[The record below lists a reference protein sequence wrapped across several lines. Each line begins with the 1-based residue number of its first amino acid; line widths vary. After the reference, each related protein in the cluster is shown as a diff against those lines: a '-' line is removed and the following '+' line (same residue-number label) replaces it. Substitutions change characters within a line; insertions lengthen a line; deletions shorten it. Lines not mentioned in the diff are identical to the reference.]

1 MNLCLP
7 CVCLIPTSRLLPA
20 LWCSVLLDAGVSN
33 CLLSRLPD
41 CPTAL
46 LSVCLPFCRFA
57 NLPGSYL
64 SACLSPVCC
73 LPLCLLVYLPTCW
86 LITVQLQWI
95 VGPLYFKFS
104 PLEPSI
110 LFILFVFFFVSIIL
124 VSSPQ
129 FLLRSMIL
137 ARDQVSIF
145 DNWGM
150 CIPYVPWTCFEVLAP
165 LAVNCPTLGVF
176 YLVQRTACHW
186 GDTEGLVMLCVW
198 QSQSYSCGV
207 LASWWIPEE
216 SHPGAKNVS
225 SGRSSWVSHVA
236 LGGGRLEPF

>member
-7 CVCLIPTSRLLPA
+7 CVCLIPTSLLLPA

-41 CPTAL
+41 CPPVCLPAFL
-46 LSVCLPFCRFA
+46 QVCSSACFLSVCLSIFCL
-57 NLPGSYL
+57 LPAAL
-64 SACLSPVCC
+64 SACLFAY
-73 LPLCLLVYLPTCW
+73 LLAYHSSTSVNCWPSLFQILTTWTLSIVY
-86 LITVQLQWI
+86 
-95 VGPLYFKFS
+95 
-104 PLEPSI
+104 
-110 LFILFVFFFVSIIL
+110 FVFFFVYIIS
-124 VSSPQ
+124 VSSLQ
-129 FLLRSMIL
+129 FLLRSMML
-137 ARDQVSIF
+137 TRDQVSIF

-150 CIPYVPWTCFEVLAP
+150 CIPYVPWTCFGVLAP
-165 LAVNCPTLGVF
+165 SAVNCPNLGVF

>member
-1 MNLCLP
+1 MPVWVTACSPVGPTARLPSCLSACLSAGLLICLVLICLP
-7 CVCLIPTSRLLPA
+7 VY
-20 LWCSVLLDAGVSN
+20 
-33 CLLSRLPD
+33 LLSAACRSV
-41 CPTAL
+41 C
-46 LSVCLPFCRFA
+46 LSVCLPV
-57 NLPGSYL
+57 GL
-64 SACLSPVCC
+64 SQFNFSELLALSISNSHH
-73 LPLCLLVYLPTCW
+73 LN
-86 LITVQLQWI
+86 
-95 VGPLYFKFS
+95 PLYC
-104 PLEPSI
+104 
-110 LFILFVFFFVSIIL
+110 LFCLFFFVSIIL

>member
-1 MNLCLP
+1 MP
-7 CVCLIPTSRLLPA
+7 VWVTA
-20 LWCSVLLDAGVSN
+20 CSPV
-33 CLLSRLPD
+33 

-57 NLPGSYL
+57 HLPVSYL
-64 SACLSPVCC
+64 SACLSSVCC
-73 LPLCLLVYLPTCW
+73 LPLCLLVCLPTCW

-95 VGPLYFKFS
+95 VGLLYFKFS
-104 PLEPSI
+104 PLEPSL
-110 LFILFVFFFVSIIL
+110 LFILGFFVYIIS

-129 FLLRSMIL
+129 FLLRSMML
-137 ARDQVSIF
+137 TRDQVSIF

-150 CIPYVPWTCFEVLAP
+150 CIPYVPWTCFGVLAP
-165 LAVNCPTLGVF
+165 SAVNCPTLGVF

>member
-64 SACLSPVCC
+64 SAYLSSVCC
-73 LPLCLLVYLPTCW
+73 LPLSACLFAYLLAYHSSTSVNCWPSLFQILTTWTLYIVY
-86 LITVQLQWI
+86 
-95 VGPLYFKFS
+95 
-104 PLEPSI
+104 
-110 LFILFVFFFVSIIL
+110 FVCFFFFVSIIL